1 MLSVKIDS
9 DIEKSLK
16 EIARATRRSKSD
28 LIREALARYV
38 EDSLDYLSAVAAM
51 KKIQAIYS
59 LNEVLEEF
67 KDEI

>member
-1 MLSVKIDS
+1 MLSVRIDS

-16 EIARATRRSKSD
+16 EIAHATRRSKSD

-51 KKIQAIYS
+51 KKIQAIHS
-59 LNEVLEEF
+59 LDEVLERVQR
-67 KDEI
+67 